1 MNQFKRGL
9 TLAGQSWRTLRSN
22 RSLILFPILGTAM
35 ALVIVAPPALAG
47 ALLADRGD
55 TVPGALLGAVAIY
68 LICFVSAFVGVGLA
82 SAADAALRGEQ
93 AGLAYGLR
101 VAVKRLPAI
110 SGFALIN
117 ALLTIVLRAL
127 ESRSELAGIA
137 AALVGGAWSVI
148 SLLAI
153 PAIALEDA
161 GPLTAIKRSATTFK
175 EHWGGRVSGMAA
187 IGLGVFLIVM
197 LPAILI
203 GVVGVMILTDSGSA
217 GVGGGALLIGVAAVL
232 FCAGAVL
239 SGALRQVFA
248 VALYRY
254 TANGEVPEGFD
265 RTDLEQ
271 AIRIRGRRHG
281 APSPAGS

>member
-1 MNQFKRGL
+1 MNQFRRGL
-9 TLAGQSWRTLRSN
+9 TLAGRSWRTLRSH
-22 RSLILFPILGTAM
+22 RSLLMFPILGTAM
-35 ALVIVAPPALAG
+35 ALVIVLPPALAG
-47 ALLADRGD
+47 AYLADRGD

-93 AGLAYGLR
+93 GGLAYGLR
-101 VAVKRLPAI
+101 VAVRRLPAI
-110 SGFALIN
+110 SGWALIN

-127 ESRSELAGIA
+127 ESRSELAAIA

-175 EHWGGRVSGMAA
+175 EHWGGRVTGMAA
-187 IGLGVFLIVM
+187 IGLGVFLLVM

-203 GVVGVMILTDSGSA
+203 GVAGVTVLSGSGSA
-217 GVGGGALLIGVAAVL
+217 GVGGGAVLIGVAAL
-232 FCAGAVL
+232 LLCAGAVL
-239 SGALRQVFA
+239 SAALRQVFA

-254 TANGEVPEGFD
+254 ITSGEVPEGFD
-265 RTDLEQ
+265 RNDLEQ
-271 AIRIRGRRHG
+271 AIRVKGGHQG
-281 APSPAGS
+281 APSPAR